1 MKVILVT
8 LIGAVLATSVRVLF
22 LEGISKI
29 REVHVDMIKAIGTL
43 YHGSFHHSIRRGLL
57 VHFVFGIVSAFIY
70 LFLLAVFS
78 PGSIVASAAF
88 GGLIGFFHGCVVS
101 FALTVIVDED
111 HPLEQ
116 FRTYGYEVVIY
127 YWIAQILYGV
137 VLGAVVGIARPTI
150 F

>member
-8 LIGAVLATSVRVLF
+8 LLAGIAATTVRVLF
-22 LEGISKI
+22 LELISKM
-29 REVHVDMIKAIGTL
+29 RQTHVDMIKAIGTL
-43 YHGSFHHSIRRGLL
+43 YHGSYYHALFRG
-57 VHFVFGIVSAFIY
+57 VTAHFLFGIVSAFIY
-70 LFLLAVFS
+70 LLLLAVFQ
-78 PGSIVASAAF
+78 PFSIYSSAAY

-111 HPLEQ
+111 HPLPV

-127 YWIAQILYGV
+127 YWVAQILYGI
-137 VLGAVVGIARPTI
+137 VLGAIVGTVHPKL